1 MAFPRQGRDCH
12 RFRLY
17 EDGDPTVS
25 RVTREIA
32 GFSGGDFLSR
42 VINRLAADKIGAV
55 ELWLCVLQSNRAN
68 SICSW
73 SSGQPF
79 QVGNEQQA
87 ADSGPDE
94 TTSQPL
100 PLDLLV
106 AQDSA
111 LSSDH
116 GEPAAARIDEVQ
128 NLMPELPSSLALR
141 KSKAH
146 RNSLSCK
153 GASISLCKWTSLNRL
168 DFHVI
173 RGYAY
178 HQLGSV
184 LQFVL
189 ASPPQDAT
197 QAKRKEFSV
206 VVYNTATQTRTKQL
220 F

>member
-1 MAFPRQGRDCH
+1 MAFPRQGQDCH

-25 RVTREIA
+25 LVTREIA

-42 VINRLAADKIGAV
+42 VINRLAADRRGAV
-55 ELWLCVLQSNRAN
+55 ELWMSVLQSNRAN

-73 SSGQPF
+73 SLGQPF

-111 LSSDH
+111 LSSNH

-153 GASISLCKWTSLNRL
+153 GAPISQVLRVDLSKSIGFSCDQRLRLSSTRQRASLCAGQPTSRR
-168 DFHVI
+168 I
-173 RGYAY
+173 P
-178 HQLGSV
+178 S
-184 LQFVL
+184 
-189 ASPPQDAT
+189 
-197 QAKRKEFSV
+197 
-206 VVYNTATQTRTKQL
+206 
-220 F
+220 